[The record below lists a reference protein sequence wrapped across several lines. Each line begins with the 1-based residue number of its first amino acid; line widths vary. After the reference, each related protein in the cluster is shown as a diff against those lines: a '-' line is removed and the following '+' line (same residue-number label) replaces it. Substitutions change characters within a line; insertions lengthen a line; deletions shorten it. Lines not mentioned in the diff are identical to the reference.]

1 MGPFFSPLLITGRIL
16 EIWSSQ
22 FRQRAGT
29 GDAISKFRFK
39 KASEFV
45 GQNFER
51 FRTKKLKF
59 LVSDKRSSDNFVKY
73 ISPRRYENLP

>member
-1 MGPFFSPLLITGRIL
+1 L

-39 KASEFV
+39 KALEFV

-51 FRTKKLKF
+51 FRTKKYRFGQTIFGQFRKIHF
-59 LVSDKRSSDNFVKY
+59 AVSLREPA
-73 ISPRRYENLP
+73 IS